1 MTHRLLSLLFSVAV
15 GLMLA
20 PPSVA
25 LAGAKEP
32 PVGIV
37 VIYLG
42 GPDTGAEGKKLIDQ
56 LIEHLAGAMAV
67 DPASLVG
74 TYFNETKPAIEHLM
88 KNKDAFILGSLGFY
102 LANRKSL
109 SLSPLALLK
118 SAANGE
124 ERDYVLVRKGRYKS
138 PDDLKGKTL
147 FGSPLFEDLGYLDRV
162 VFGGKL
168 EVAKHFDLKP
178 TSRPLSAVRKLERD
192 EADAVLLNT
201 VQYDSLRRLPLFEK
215 LEVVFTSDPR
225 PALGLMMI
233 ETAHTKALRDKVL
246 KAVVEMCATPKGQ
259 SLCSNFGIAGF
270 DPVKPGALDA
280 TIKVYESGR

>member
-1 MTHRLLSLLFSVAV
+1 MKRRLSGLSLVAATALLV
-15 GLMLA
+15 AQAGSAAAA
-20 PPSVA
+20 P
-25 LAGAKEP
+25 KEP

-56 LIEHLAGAMAV
+56 LIEHLAGAMAL

-74 TYFNETKPAIEHLM
+74 AYFNETKPAIEHLK

-102 LANRKSL
+102 LANRKAMA
-109 SLSPLALLK
+109 LSPLALLK

-124 ERDYVLVRKGRYKS
+124 ERDYVMVRKGRYKS
-138 PDDLKGKTL
+138 LDELKGKAL
-147 FGSPLFEDLGYLDRV
+147 YGSPLFEEQGYLDRV

-168 EVAKHFDLKP
+168 DVAKHFDLKP
-178 TSRPLSAVRKLERD
+178 TSRPLSAVRKLEKD

-201 VQYDSLRRLPLFEK
+201 VQYDSLRRMPLFEK
-215 LEVVFTSDPR
+215 LEVVYTSELR
-225 PALGLMMI
+225 PALGLMMT
-233 ETAHTKALRDKVL
+233 ETPRTKALRDKML
-246 KAVVEMCATPKGQ
+246 KAVVDVCATPKGQ

-270 DPVKPGALDA
+270 EPVKPGALDA
-280 TIKVYESGR
+280 TIKVYEPTP